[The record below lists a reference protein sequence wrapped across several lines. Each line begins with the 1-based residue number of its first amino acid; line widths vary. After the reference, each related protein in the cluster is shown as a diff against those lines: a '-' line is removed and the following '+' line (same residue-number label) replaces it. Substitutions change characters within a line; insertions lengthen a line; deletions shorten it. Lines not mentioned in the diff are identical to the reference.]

1 MQFRRGPVWRRT
13 SRVRPALIA
22 SLIAIPLAAGVAVG
36 VIAANHSSSPTSQ
49 LKLSAHNFGIGS
61 RLPLATGSA
70 AGTGVDLGQTPA
82 QAADSMNCTLQAPA
96 NPLSA
101 RGLASPYILG
111 DGCEMS
117 NASLQAFVE
126 ADIINPR
133 NGRIKV
139 YNPLVITEGTQPA
152 AAPARPVLAPGD
164 VVAIMFGFNGDNLLL
179 TGTGR
184 SLQQGNCVNG
194 AGQSLFTQVA
204 YCNGPAFYRA
214 ANRAIAQGLL
224 KIPALGTGNDGQA
237 CPTVRGFD
245 VVDQDQSDNVVTT
258 YLINAQGQTAQD
270 SAANVTGLPG
280 VTAINNGSDNALVN
294 KFMDPALG
302 CTPYEF
308 HDKTAAAGKSGSQIT
323 DELMAAADQAA
334 PVALVPLNDPM
345 TQVNGAQSM
354 LKTNLFRLGVGQPM
368 VSGTQTADTPANY
381 CKNMMQVGMARA
393 AQDEKQFS
401 AFTTPV
407 PDTGS
412 NLFTFLAARL
422 SASWGN
428 LGCGA
433 LLNAPDPVNL
443 TLDGNGVA
451 TAATFSPLAIGTLP
465 GGVAPTATPS
475 ASCTATPTATP
486 TATDTAM
493 AAAATATATAAATAT
508 ATASA
513 TGTEPAAAAPAG
525 TPTPTPTPTAAAAA
539 TPACTA
545 APTATATPS
554 GTAAPVP
561 TPRHTGR
568 RGWHNRIGKPHHM

>member
-1 MQFRRGPVWRRT
+1 MRGAWPART
-13 SRVRPALIA
+13 SW
-22 SLIAIPLAAGVAVG
+22 
-36 VIAANHSSSPTSQ
+36 
-49 LKLSAHNFGIGS
+49 
-61 RLPLATGSA
+61 ATGA
-70 AGTGVDLGQTPA
+70 RCPTP
-82 QAADSMNCTLQAPA
+82 D
-96 NPLSA
+96 
-101 RGLASPYILG
+101 
-111 DGCEMS
+111 
-117 NASLQAFVE
+117 LQAFVE

-152 AAPARPVLAPGD
+152 AAPARPVLARGD

-184 SLQQGNCVNG
+184 SLQQGKCVNG

-204 YCNGPAFYRA
+204 YCNSPAFYRA

-368 VSGTQTADTPANY
+368 VGGTQTRGHPRELLQEHDAGRHGPGGAGREAVQRLHHARPGY
-381 CKNMMQVGMARA
+381 RQQPVHVPGRAAVRVVGEPRLRRA
-393 AQDEKQFS
+393 AQRAGPGQ
-401 AFTTPV
+401 
-407 PDTGS
+407 PDPRRERRGHRGH
-412 NLFTFLAARL
+412 LQPAGDRHAARRGGPHGHAL
-422 SASWGN
+422 S
-428 LGCGA
+428 
-433 LLNAPDPVNL
+433 V
-443 TLDGNGVA
+443 
-451 TAATFSPLAIGTLP
+451 
-465 GGVAPTATPS
+465 
-475 ASCTATPTATP
+475 CTATPTATP
-486 TATDTAM
+486 TATDTARPPRPPRPQPGQHCV
-493 AAAATATATAAATAT
+493 AGRATATPTDADTDASAAAHP
-508 ATASA
+508 
-513 TGTEPAAAAPAG
+513 GL
-525 TPTPTPTPTAAAAA
+525 
-539 TPACTA
+539 TA

-561 TPRHTGR
+561 TPGTPAG
-568 RGWHNRIGKPHHM
+568 G

>member
-1 MQFRRGPVWRRT
+1 
-13 SRVRPALIA
+13 
-22 SLIAIPLAAGVAVG
+22 
-36 VIAANHSSSPTSQ
+36 
-49 LKLSAHNFGIGS
+49 
-61 RLPLATGSA
+61 
-70 AGTGVDLGQTPA
+70 
-82 QAADSMNCTLQAPA
+82 
-96 NPLSA
+96 
-101 RGLASPYILG
+101 
-111 DGCEMS
+111 
-117 NASLQAFVE
+117 
-126 ADIINPR
+126 
-133 NGRIKV
+133 
-139 YNPLVITEGTQPA
+139 
-152 AAPARPVLAPGD
+152 
-164 VVAIMFGFNGDNLLL
+164 
-179 TGTGR
+179 
-184 SLQQGNCVNG
+184 
-194 AGQSLFTQVA
+194 
-204 YCNGPAFYRA
+204 
-214 ANRAIAQGLL
+214 
-224 KIPALGTGNDGQA
+224 
-237 CPTVRGFD
+237 
-245 VVDQDQSDNVVTT
+245 
-258 YLINAQGQTAQD
+258 
-270 SAANVTGLPG
+270 
-280 VTAINNGSDNALVN
+280 
-294 KFMDPALG
+294 
-302 CTPYEF
+302 
-308 HDKTAAAGKSGSQIT
+308 
-323 DELMAAADQAA
+323 
-334 PVALVPLNDPM
+334 M